1 MRVGELARATG
12 LTVRTLHYYDEIG
25 LLTPSQR
32 SAGGHRLYSGGD
44 IHRLYRICLLRRVG
58 VPLEQIARALDD
70 PAWSL
75 SAAMHRHLDEVEN
88 RLAAGHRLRTG
99 LQGMIDA
106 LATNDPPDA
115 EALLTTVEEM
125 TMLQGTIQR
134 RIIGLVYE
142 DLEAAHDYLVQVFG
156 LGAGRIERGPDGM
169 VHHAEVEAGDGVIWL
184 HRVSTEFALASPR
197 TAGVAT
203 AGVSVMVDDVDAHHA
218 RVSAADAAI
227 VYPPQ
232 DMPYGVREYSV
243 RDPEG
248 GFWSFMT
255 PLD

>member
-32 SAGGHRLYSGGD
+32 SSGGHRRYSGTD
-44 IHRLYRICLLRRVG
+44 IQRLYRICLLRRVG

-75 SAAMHRHLDEVEN
+75 SAAVHRHLAEIDH
-88 RLAAGHRLRTG
+88 RLAAAHRLRTG
-99 LQGMIDA
+99 LQGMADA
-106 LATNDPPDA
+106 LGADDPPDA

-142 DLEAAHDYLVQVFG
+142 DLEAMHAYLVDVFG
-156 LGAGRIERGPDGM
+156 LGPGRVERGPDGT
-169 VHHAEVEAGDGVIWL
+169 VLHAEVEAGDGVIWL
-184 HRVSTEFALASPR
+184 HRVSPDFGLASPR
-197 TAGVAT
+197 TLGVTT
-203 AGVSVMVDDVDAHHA
+203 AGVSVLVDDVDAHHV
-218 RVSAADAAI
+218 RVAATGAAI
-227 VYPPQ
+227 VYAPMDQ
-232 DMPYGVREYSV
+232 PYGVREYSV